1 MTPRKLSA
9 LPASESAERPCA
21 YCEAL
26 ERQYEDA
33 ISHIREVLE
42 LRFENVGQKVREL
55 HRWQENRD
63 EALEGFYRHKLNHRK
78 SRNALRR
85 TAA

>member
-42 LRFENVGQKVREL
+42 LRFENVG
-55 HRWQENRD
+55 
-63 EALEGFYRHKLNHRK
+63 
-78 SRNALRR
+78 
-85 TAA
+85 

>member
-33 ISHIREVLE
+33 IAHIREVLE
-42 LRFENVGQKVREL
+42 LRFENVGKKCASCTDGRKIGTKHL
-55 HRWQENRD
+55 K
-63 EALEGFYRHKLNHRK
+63 GFIVTN
-78 SRNALRR
+78 
-85 TAA
+85 